1 MHDTVDKISRPGTSP
16 RAALAVILAAC
27 LGLSLWAGQRFWE
40 RPLAPQPSVILPC
53 VSYAP
58 FRHPAHSPFD
68 PTLRFSREQLQ
79 GDLQHIR
86 TISPCLRTYGLDH
99 GMDAI
104 PELARSLGLRL
115 RMGVWIGPDRQ
126 ANRREI
132 ERAVALAREYPDVI
146 DMVILG
152 NEVLLRG
159 DLPVGELASLLA
171 ELRAELTIPV
181 TYADVWA
188 FWQRHAQHL
197 LPHTDLVTVHIL
209 PYWEDDP
216 VGISRAVDYV
226 HERYAEM
233 QRLFSPLPV
242 WVGETGWPAWGRA
255 RGPALPG
262 VQEQRYFVHSLL
274 TRQGVT
280 PIDFN
285 LIESFDQPWK
295 RAQEGAMGGAWGVF
309 ASDGSRRVDW
319 SRPLPQ
325 TQSWLVLAGLMAGW
339 SLLLLAGPRLRWALA
354 IGLLIAGLAV
364 VQIEMAWLWS
374 RTAAEW
380 GLAMAGLFIS
390 TAICLSFALR
400 LPGQAGGQAFAFTTA
415 GYAKARDRG
424 RATTGSLLRGDPRL
438 LPYAD
443 RLLRGLIFLWLCLV
457 LWQIYWLIMEGRY
470 RPFVWPVL
478 LGPVVFAVA
487 WRLSHGARACQC
499 WRSWTLRAMAV
510 TAGLAGMGLALL
522 EGLENPQA
530 VTMAVLLVM
539 TGLVYGLP
547 GAGVDQT

>member
-1 MHDTVDKISRPGTSP
+1 MHDTADKIWRSGVSP
-16 RAALAVILAAC
+16 RAALAVIFAAC

-40 RPLAPQPSVILPC
+40 RPLAPLPSAILPC

-58 FRHPAHSPFD
+58 FRHPADSPFD
-68 PTLRFSREQLQ
+68 PMLRFSREQLQ
-79 GDLQHIR
+79 RDLQQIR
-86 TISPCLRTYGLDH
+86 TISPCLRTYGLDQ
-99 GMDAI
+99 GMEAI
-104 PELARSLGLRL
+104 PELARSMGLRL

-132 ERAVALAREYPDVI
+132 ARAVALAREYPDVI
-146 DMVILG
+146 EMVILG

-159 DLPVGELASLLA
+159 DLPVGELAKLLS
-171 ELRAELTIPV
+171 ELRAALAIPV

-188 FWQRHAQHL
+188 FWQRYAQDL

-216 VGISRAVDYV
+216 VGVSRAVDYV

-262 VQEQRYFVHSLL
+262 VQEQRYFVHGLL
-274 TRQGVT
+274 TRQDVT

-295 RAQEGAMGGAWGVF
+295 RVQEGAMGGSWGVF

-319 SRPLPQ
+319 TQSLSQ
-325 TQSWLVLAGLMAGW
+325 TQSWVFLTGLMAGW
-339 SLLLLAGPRLRWALA
+339 SLLLLAGPRLRWALS
-354 IGLLIAGLAV
+354 IGLLIAGLAA
-364 VQIEMAWLWS
+364 VQTEMAWLWS

-380 GLAMAGLFIS
+380 GVAMAGVFIS
-390 TAICLSFALR
+390 TALCLGLALR
-400 LPGQAGGQAFAFTTA
+400 LPRQAGGHSFAIAIA
-415 GYAKARDRG
+415 GYDKARDKG
-424 RATTGSLLRGDPRL
+424 IATTGGLFGDDPRL
-438 LPYAD
+438 LHQTD
-443 RLLRGLIFLWLCLV
+443 HLLRGLIFLWLCLV
-457 LWQIYWLIMEGRY
+457 LWQVYWLIMDGRY
-470 RPFVWPVL
+470 RPFGWPLL
-478 LGPVVFAVA
+478 LGPVVFAAA
-487 WRLSHGARACQC
+487 WRLSDAVWAYQC
-499 WRSWTLRAMAV
+499 WRPWLLRVMAV
-510 TAGLAGMGLALL
+510 TAGLAGIGLALL

>member
-1 MHDTVDKISRPGTSP
+1 MHDTEDKIPRLGASP
-16 RAALAVILAAC
+16 RAALAVILSAC
-27 LGLSLWAGQRFWE
+27 LGLSLWIGQRFWE
-40 RPLAPQPSVILPC
+40 RPLAPLPSAILPC

-68 PTLRFSREQLQ
+68 PMLRFSREQLQ
-79 GDLQHIR
+79 RDLQQIR
-86 TISPCLRTYGLDH
+86 TISPCLRTYGLDQ

-132 ERAVALAREYPDVI
+132 TRAVALAREYPDVI

-159 DLPVGELASLLA
+159 DLPVGELATLLA
-171 ELRAELTIPV
+171 ELRAELAIPV

-188 FWQRHAQHL
+188 FWQRHAKQL

-216 VGISRAVDYV
+216 VGVSRAVDYV

-262 VQEQRYFVHSLL
+262 VQEQRYFVHGLL

-295 RAQEGAMGGAWGVF
+295 RVQEGAMGGAWGVF

-319 SRPLPQ
+319 TQPLSQ
-325 TQSWLVLAGLMAGW
+325 TQSWLVLVSLVASW
-339 SLLLLAGPRLRWALA
+339 SLLLLAGPRLRWALS

-364 VQIEMAWLWS
+364 VQIEMVWVWS
-374 RTAAEW
+374 RTAVEW
-380 GLAMAGLFIS
+380 GLALAGVFIS
-390 TAICLSFALR
+390 TALCLGIALC
-400 LPGQAGGQAFAFTTA
+400 LHGQPGRQAVAFAIT
-415 GYAKARDRG
+415 GYNKSHDKDI
-424 RATTGSLLRGDPRL
+424 ATSGNRLGGHRSLLPQAA
-438 LPYAD
+438 P
-443 RLLRGLIFLWLCLV
+443 LLRGLIFLWLCLV
-457 LWQIYWLIMEGRY
+457 LWQAYWLIIDGRY
-470 RPFVWPVL
+470 RPFGWPLL
-478 LGPVVFAVA
+478 LGPVVFAAA
-487 WRLSHGARACQC
+487 WRLSHGVLACQC
-499 WRSWTLRAMAV
+499 WRPWLLRAMAV
-510 TAGLAGMGLALL
+510 TAGLAGIGLALI
-522 EGLENPQA
+522 EGVENPQA
-530 VTMAVLLVM
+530 VTMAVLLVII
-539 TGLVYGLP
+539 GLVYGLP